1 MFRVILFF
9 FCLLIISCFQDPVW
23 SAKPAKKEVPKYPK
37 LSDKVKK
44 AEKIEGFFTLY
55 RKDNNVY
62 MEVPKDMFKKDF
74 FMYTSLS
81 KGTFG
86 GMMLPHW
93 TLSQQTLYFEKIG
106 KSIVLFEK
114 DTYHIAKKGSPISEA
129 VNKAYLDRL
138 KHNFRIIAAN
148 KSESKYLID
157 LNSYFFTAANTVI
170 PSWYA
175 RYFGLQGVSP
185 SGSFWSMVKNFPNNT
200 ELEVRNTIRMGGMGR
215 YYGQS
220 NQSFFYFSLVK
231 KEKSDYKPRIAD
243 DRIGYFLQ
251 EKMDFSNQLVDRG
264 RKRTINRWNVQKSDP
279 DSKSSVVKKPIIF
292 YLDKTIPYK
301 YRQYVRAGILEW
313 NKAFEKLGFVGAVE
327 ARLPDSSQN
336 WDPSDVRY
344 STISWSAAE
353 WGMAIGPS
361 RTNPETGEII
371 DADIIISSGWINVMN
386 RQANIYGPDAE
397 GPTESD
403 EGDNK
408 NLLSGKSDIANS
420 SLKVRLNFEKR
431 YNDLRQKFIKHKVY
445 FCDAHYELANRKNF
459 AMMARK
465 MAYKLDDKD
474 FKAWKEKFIGLY
486 LKELTMHE
494 VGHTLGLRH
503 NFKGSSVYSY
513 KNLSD
518 KEWSSKNQVT
528 ASIMDYNELYV
539 AADPKNQGKYMNDT
553 LGEYDYLAIEYGYK
567 PIKKDENKKLDKIA
581 ASLRQKG
588 LEFCT
593 DEDKWTG
600 NDPHCT
606 TYDIG
611 DDNVAYAKER
621 IEVAKRLLQS
631 APSSLVTTGDRRFKL
646 RQVVSSVL
654 MEYYNASLK
663 PLSYIGGTYAN
674 RDHVNDPEA
683 KDAYIPV
690 SYSKQKEVLDFL
702 DQYVFIDPVIKI
714 PKKLLASARTDSF
727 LGEKNQP
734 IDPDLYLLFL
744 RKRSLTTL
752 MSPKTMDGLRS
763 HRNLTDNPMTSAEV
777 FESAYKMAFKK
788 LIKMDKGQKASLNTI
803 DRHTHEHFVSMLKDL
818 LRNPTY
824 SSNLGVMPYVKHSA
838 RLLKELIDRQL
849 KKMGSSD
856 SFKLATNIEHLRALK
871 DEIESA
877 ENAVLFKL

>member
-1 MFRVILFF
+1 MSRFSLLLITLFF
-9 FCLLIISCFQDPVW
+9 VCFQQFVW
-23 SAKPAKKEVPKYPK
+23 CAKSSKKELPKYPK

-44 AEKIEGFFTLY
+44 AEKIDGFFTLY
-55 RKDNNVY
+55 RQDNHVY
-62 MEVPKDMFKKDF
+62 MEVPKAMLKKEF

-129 VNKAYLDRL
+129 VNKAYLDGL
-138 KHNFRIIAAN
+138 KHNFRIIAAD
-148 KSESKYLID
+148 KGESKYLIH

-185 SGSFWSMVKNFPNNT
+185 TGSFWSMVKNFPNNT

-231 KEKSDYKPRIAD
+231 KDKSDYKPRVAD

-264 RKRTINRWNVQKSDP
+264 RKRVINRWNLQKSDP
-279 DSKSSVVKKPIIF
+279 SSDSSVVKKPIIF

-361 RTNPETGEII
+361 RTNPDTGEII
-371 DADIIISSGWINVMN
+371 DADIIISSGWINVMD

-397 GPTESD
+397 VPAENV

-408 NLLSGKSDIANS
+408 YLSTGNS
-420 SLKVRLNFEKR
+420 EIDKNSLKARLNFERR
-431 YNDLRQKFIKHKVY
+431 YNDLRQKFIQHKVY

-465 MAYKLDDKD
+465 MAYKLDDKG
-474 FKAWKEKFIGLY
+474 FKEWKEKFIGLY

-503 NFKGSSVYSY
+503 NFKGSSVNSY
-513 KNLSD
+513 KNLAN
-518 KEWSSKNQVT
+518 KKWSLSNQVT
-528 ASIMDYNELYV
+528 SSIMDYNELYV

-553 LGEYDYLAIEYGYK
+553 LGDYDYLAIEYGYK
-567 PIKKDENKKLDKIA
+567 PIKKDEVKKLNEIA

-646 RQVVSSVL
+646 RQVVSAVL
-654 MEYYNASLK
+654 MEYYNAALK

-690 SYSKQKEVLDFL
+690 SYARQKEVLNFL
-702 DQYVFIDPVIKI
+702 DQNVFIDPVIKI
-714 PKKLLASARTDSF
+714 PREMLASARTDSF
-727 LGEKNQP
+727 VSERNQP

-744 RKRSLTTL
+744 RKRSLNAL
-752 MSPKTMDGLRS
+752 MSPKTINGLKS
-763 HRNLTDNPMTSAEV
+763 HLHLTDQPMTVAEI
-777 FESAYKMAFKK
+777 FESAFKMTFKK
-788 LIKMDKGQKASLNTI
+788 LLNMDKDKKIALNAI
-803 DRHTHEHFVSMLKDL
+803 DRQTQEHYVTMLKGL
-818 LRNPTY
+818 LSNSVY

-838 RLLKELIDRQL
+838 RLIKELLDRQL
-849 KKMGSSD
+849 KKMGTSD
-856 SFKLATNIEHLRALK
+856 SFKMATNIEHLRALK

-877 ENAVLFKL
+877 EEAILIKR

>member
-1 MFRVILFF
+1 
-9 FCLLIISCFQDPVW
+9 
-23 SAKPAKKEVPKYPK
+23 
-37 LSDKVKK
+37 
-44 AEKIEGFFTLY
+44 
-55 RKDNNVY
+55 
-62 MEVPKDMFKKDF
+62 
-74 FMYTSLS
+74 
-81 KGTFG
+81 
-86 GMMLPHW
+86 
-93 TLSQQTLYFEKIG
+93 
-106 KSIVLFEK
+106 
-114 DTYHIAKKGSPISEA
+114 
-129 VNKAYLDRL
+129 
-138 KHNFRIIAAN
+138 
-148 KSESKYLID
+148 
-157 LNSYFFTAANTVI
+157 
-170 PSWYA
+170 
-175 RYFGLQGVSP
+175 
-185 SGSFWSMVKNFPNNT
+185 
-200 ELEVRNTIRMGGMGR
+200 MGR

-231 KEKSDYKPRIAD
+231 KEKSDYKPRLAD

-264 RKRTINRWNVQKSDP
+264 RKRVINRWNLQKSDP
-279 DSKSSVVKKPIIF
+279 SSDSSVVKKPIIF

-361 RTNPETGEII
+361 RTNPDTGEII
-371 DADIIISSGWINVMN
+371 DADIIISGWINVMD

-397 GPTESD
+397 VPAENV

-408 NLLSGKSDIANS
+408 YLSTGNS
-420 SLKVRLNFEKR
+420 EIDKNSLKARLNFERR
-431 YNDLRQKFIKHKVY
+431 YNDLRQKFIQHKVY

-465 MAYKLDDKD
+465 MAYKLDDKG
-474 FKAWKEKFIGLY
+474 FKEWKEKFIGLY

-503 NFKGSSVYSY
+503 NFKGSSVNSY
-513 KNLSD
+513 KNLAN
-518 KEWSSKNQVT
+518 KEWSLSNQVT
-528 ASIMDYNELYV
+528 SSIMDYNELYV

-553 LGEYDYLAIEYGYK
+553 LGDYDYLAIEYGYK
-567 PIKKDENKKLDKIA
+567 PIKKDEVKKLNEIA

-646 RQVVSSVL
+646 RQVVSAVL
-654 MEYYNASLK
+654 MEYYNAALK
-663 PLSYIGGTYAN
+663 PLSYIGGTYSN

-690 SYSKQKEVLDFL
+690 SYARQKEVLNFL
-702 DQYVFIDPVIKI
+702 DQNVFIDPVIKI
-714 PKKLLASARTDSF
+714 PREMLASARTDSF
-727 LGEKNQP
+727 VGERNQP

-744 RKRSLTTL
+744 RKRSLNAL
-752 MSPKTMDGLRS
+752 MSPKTINGLKS
-763 HRNLTDNPMTSAEV
+763 HLHLTDQPMTVAEI
-777 FESAYKMAFKK
+777 FESAFKMTFKK
-788 LIKMDKGQKASLNTI
+788 LLNMDKDKKIELNAI
-803 DRHTHEHFVSMLKDL
+803 DRQTQEHYVTMLK
-818 LRNPTY
+818 
-824 SSNLGVMPYVKHSA
+824 SSIGATLSIVRIWGVMPYVKHSA
-838 RLLKELIDRQL
+838 RLIKELSIDNSKKWELHEQL
-849 KKMGSSD
+849 
-856 SFKLATNIEHLRALK
+856 
-871 DEIESA
+871 
-877 ENAVLFKL
+877 

>member
-1 MFRVILFF
+1 MSRFSPLLITLFF
-9 FCLLIISCFQDPVW
+9 VCFQQFVW
-23 SAKPAKKEVPKYPK
+23 CAKSSKKELPKYPK

-44 AEKIEGFFTLY
+44 AEKIDGFFTLY
-55 RKDNNVY
+55 RQDNHVY
-62 MEVPKDMFKKDF
+62 MEVPKAMLKKEF

-129 VNKAYLDRL
+129 VNKAYLDGL
-138 KHNFRIIAAN
+138 KHNFRIIAAD
-148 KSESKYLID
+148 KGESKYLIH

-185 SGSFWSMVKNFPNNT
+185 TGSFWSMVKNFPNNT
-200 ELEVRNTIRMGGMGR
+200 ELEVRNTIRMGGLGR

-231 KEKSDYKPRIAD
+231 KEKSDYKPRVAD

-264 RKRTINRWNVQKSDP
+264 RKRVINRWNLQKSDP
-279 DSKSSVVKKPIIF
+279 SSDSSVVKKPIIF

-361 RTNPETGEII
+361 RTNPDTGEII
-371 DADIIISSGWINVMN
+371 DADIIISSGWINVMD

-397 GPTESD
+397 VPAENV

-408 NLLSGKSDIANS
+408 YLSAGSSEMDQN
-420 SLKVRLNFEKR
+420 SLKARLNFERR
-431 YNDLRQKFIKHKVY
+431 YNDLRQKFIQHKVY

-465 MAYKLDDKD
+465 MAYKLDDKG
-474 FKAWKEKFIGLY
+474 FKEWKEKFIGLY

-503 NFKGSSVYSY
+503 NFKGSSVNSY
-513 KNLSD
+513 KNLAN
-518 KEWSSKNQVT
+518 KEWSLSNQVT
-528 ASIMDYNELYV
+528 SSIMDYNELYV

-553 LGEYDYLAIEYGYK
+553 LGDYDYLAIEYGYK
-567 PIKKDENKKLDKIA
+567 PIKKDEVKKLNEIA

-646 RQVVSSVL
+646 RQVVSAVL
-654 MEYYNASLK
+654 MEYYNAALK
-663 PLSYIGGTYAN
+663 PLSYIGGTYSN

-690 SYSKQKEVLDFL
+690 SYARQKEVLNFL
-702 DQYVFIDPVIKI
+702 DQNVFIDPVIKI
-714 PKKLLASARTDSF
+714 PREMLASARTDSF
-727 LGEKNQP
+727 VSERNQP

-744 RKRSLTTL
+744 RKRSLNAL
-752 MSPKTMDGLRS
+752 MSPKTINGLKS
-763 HRNLTDNPMTSAEV
+763 HLHLTDQPMTVAEI
-777 FESAYKMAFKK
+777 FESAFKMTFKK
-788 LIKMDKGQKASLNTI
+788 LLNMDKDKKIELNAI
-803 DRHTHEHFVSMLKDL
+803 DRQTQEHYVTMLKSL
-818 LRNPTY
+818 LSNSVY

-838 RLLKELIDRQL
+838 RLIKELLDRQL
-849 KKMGSSD
+849 KKMGTSD
-856 SFKLATNIEHLRALK
+856 SFKMATNIEHLRALK

-877 ENAVLFKL
+877 EEAILIKR

>member
-1 MFRVILFF
+1 MSRFSPLLITLFF
-9 FCLLIISCFQDPVW
+9 VYFQQFVW
-23 SAKPAKKEVPKYPK
+23 CAKSSKKELPKYPK

-44 AEKIEGFFTLY
+44 AEKIDGFFTLY
-55 RKDNNVY
+55 RQDNHVY
-62 MEVPKDMFKKDF
+62 MEVPKAMLKKEF

-129 VNKAYLDRL
+129 VNKAYLDGL
-138 KHNFRIIAAN
+138 KHNFRIVAADKGEN
-148 KSESKYLID
+148 KYLIH

-185 SGSFWSMVKNFPNNT
+185 TGSFWSMVKNFPNNT

-231 KEKSDYKPRIAD
+231 KDKSDYKPRVAD

-264 RKRTINRWNVQKSDP
+264 RKRVINRWNLQKSDP
-279 DSKSSVVKKPIIF
+279 SSDSSVVKKPIIF

-361 RTNPETGEII
+361 RTNPDTGEII
-371 DADIIISSGWINVMN
+371 DADIIISSGWINVMD

-397 GPTESD
+397 VPAENV

-408 NLLSGKSDIANS
+408 YLSTGNS
-420 SLKVRLNFEKR
+420 EIDKNSLKARLNFERR
-431 YNDLRQKFIKHKVY
+431 YNDLRQKFIQHKVY

-465 MAYKLDDKD
+465 MAYKLDDKG
-474 FKAWKEKFIGLY
+474 FKEWKEKFIGLY

-503 NFKGSSVYSY
+503 NFKGSSVNSY
-513 KNLSD
+513 KNLAN
-518 KEWSSKNQVT
+518 KEWSLSNQVT
-528 ASIMDYNELYV
+528 SSIMDYNELYV

-553 LGEYDYLAIEYGYK
+553 LGDYDYLAIEYGYK
-567 PIKKDENKKLDKIA
+567 PIKKDEVKKLNEIA

-646 RQVVSSVL
+646 RQVVSAVL
-654 MEYYNASLK
+654 MEYYNAALK
-663 PLSYIGGTYAN
+663 PLSYIGGTYSN

-690 SYSKQKEVLDFL
+690 SYARQKEVLNFL
-702 DQYVFIDPVIKI
+702 DQNVFIDPVIKI
-714 PKKLLASARTDSF
+714 PREMLASARTDSF
-727 LGEKNQP
+727 VSERNQP

-744 RKRSLTTL
+744 RKRSLNAL
-752 MSPKTMDGLRS
+752 MSPKTINGLKS
-763 HRNLTDNPMTSAEV
+763 HLHLTDQPMTVAEI
-777 FESAYKMAFKK
+777 FESAFKMTFKK
-788 LIKMDKGQKASLNTI
+788 LLNMDKDKKIELNAI
-803 DRHTHEHFVSMLKDL
+803 DRQTQEHYVTMLKSL
-818 LRNPTY
+818 LSNSVY
-824 SSNLGVMPYVKHSA
+824 SSNLGVMPYVKHST
-838 RLLKELIDRQL
+838 RLIKELLDRQL
-849 KKMGSSD
+849 KKMGTSD
-856 SFKLATNIEHLRALK
+856 SFKMATNIEHLRALK

-877 ENAVLFKL
+877 EEAILIKR